1 MIDCSVPANHIWL
14 QDIQNL
20 MKEWSDDLDECERVW
35 LRASWSNRKMFMI
48 DNGGLFEKGM

>member
-1 MIDCSVPANHIWL
+1 MFTSSVRANHIWL

-35 LRASWSNRKMFMI
+35 LRASWSNRKMFMT